1 MVDRIYI
8 RAWKKDENTSVA
20 DREIVY
26 VRAEK
31 ALYIGT
37 PGGVVKLCDA
47 NLDSQTL
54 ATKEYVDGLV
64 ADINTRL
71 DALTNPSE

>member
-1 MVDRIYI
+1 MNDRVYI
-8 RAWKKDENTSVA
+8 RAWKKHENTSVA

-31 ALYIGT
+31 ALYIGV
-37 PGGVVKLCDA
+37 GNDKVEKLCDA
-47 NLDSQTL
+47 NLDIQDY

-64 ADINTRL
+64 AQINARIDEIT
-71 DALTNPSE
+71 PSE

>member
-8 RAWKKDENTSVA
+8 RAWKKDENTSVE

-37 PGGVVKLCDA
+37 TDGVVKLCDA
-47 NLDSQTL
+47 NLDEQTF
-54 ATKEYVDGLV
+54 ATKEYVDELV
-64 ADINTRL
+64 ADINARL
-71 DALTNPSE
+71 DALTPSE